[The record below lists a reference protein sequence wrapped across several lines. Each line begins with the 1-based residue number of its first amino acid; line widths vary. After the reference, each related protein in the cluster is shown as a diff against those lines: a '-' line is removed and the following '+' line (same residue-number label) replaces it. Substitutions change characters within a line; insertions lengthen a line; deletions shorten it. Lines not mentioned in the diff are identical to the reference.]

1 MIINRVLNLLR
12 RRTVSKSALCGLTAV
27 LFNMGT
33 VSAESCLAWSS
44 YTYDNASKKMIYTSS
59 SYISVKPPRVVV
71 SKFDKDS
78 FVLVKHPVHSKYA
91 CGPRFNDYAK
101 DKSRVFYKGE
111 IIRGADPKSFELLE
125 FAYSRDKS
133 FIFARN
139 KKITN
144 RTNNF
149 SYLNGAGYATD
160 GIINFYHNIVITDK
174 SFEVLGTASEYAR
187 SEARV
192 FYKGKAFD
200 GVDSSSFEVIGFG
213 DEYVKDKS
221 HVFYRNKIINNADSE
236 TFRWLKASLYGDSKS
251 VYLDGKEIVGANPL
265 TVSLLEN
272 SDYIIDDK
280 SVFLKH
286 NKLDRDVDTFKNLQ
300 APFSLDKNGA
310 YCNNIPLKDVDLATF
325 QAIYLSSAEDKNYT
339 YHCHCFSVDDSKKLD
354 DCLIVKRK

>member
-1 MIINRVLNLLR
+1 
-12 RRTVSKSALCGLTAV
+12 VSKCALCGLIAV
-27 LFNMGT
+27 LFNIGT
-33 VSAESCLAWSS
+33 VSAESCLEWSS

-59 SYISVKPPRVVV
+59 SYISVKSPKVVV

-78 FVLVKHPVHSKYA
+78 FVVVKHPVHSKYA

-144 RTNNF
+144 RTSHF

-160 GIINFYHNIVITDK
+160 GIISFYYDIVIRDK
-174 SFEVLGTASEYAR
+174 SFEVLSTTSEYAR

-192 FYKGKAFD
+192 FYKGVVLD
-200 GVDSSSFEVIGFG
+200 GVDPSSFEVVGFG
-213 DEYVKDKS
+213 DEYTKDKS
-221 HVFYRNKIINNADSE
+221 HVFYKNNIINNADTE
-236 TFRWLKASLYGDSKS
+236 TFRWSVHYLYVDSKS
-251 VYLDGKEIVGANPL
+251 VYLEGKEIEGANPVTL
-265 TVSLLEN
+265 SVLPN
-272 SDYIIDDK
+272 SDYILDDK

-286 NKLDRDVDTFKNLQ
+286 NKLDRDVDTFKSLQ
-300 APFSLDKNGA
+300 APFSIDKNGA
-310 YCNNIPLKDVDLATF
+310 YCNNIPMKNVDLATF
-325 QAIYLSSAEDKNYT
+325 KSTFLSEAEDKNYR
-339 YHCHCFSVDDSKKLD
+339 YRCQCFSVDVSKNLD
-354 DCLIVKRK
+354 DCLTVTRK